1 MAKHDLIEIL
11 QEIQVNLA
19 RIEVHI
25 NDIKT
30 DVQESKLKQ
39 KELEMKV
46 EDLNQFKSK
55 VIGAATIVT
64 AVCTFLAAIGHDLIK
79 RFMGWN

>member
-1 MAKHDLIEIL
+1 MSRNDITEIL
-11 QEIQVNLA
+11 RDIQVNLA

-25 NDIKT
+25 SDVKL
-30 DVQESKLKQ
+30 DVQDSKLKQ
-39 KELEMKV
+39 KELEVKV

-55 VIGAATIVT
+55 VIGAASIVT
-64 AVCTFLAAIGHDLIK
+64 VVFTFLAAIGHDLIK